1 MAEVDPSSP
10 RAVFDA
16 LADQSLLVVS
26 GKGGVGRTTV
36 AALLGQAIANRG
48 RRVLVATTGHDDRL
62 AWLLGGTTLTDSA
75 ARVGPNLFIQ
85 RLSPRT
91 CLREYGALML
101 RSEMAS
107 AAVFDNRLVRRLL
120 RAMPGLDDF
129 TILGKV
135 WHEAERAQRFDVVIF
150 DGPATGHL
158 KLVLGVP
165 DAIREAIPGGPLVS
179 EAEQI
184 GAFLQ
189 NRRRTFAVLV
199 GLPERWPLTELTEL
213 SGSLGRDLGI
223 HVGATFVNGLLAS
236 GLPRFEGLEDSPEAP
251 DVVRMFA
258 AVDRIAARSNYQ
270 HREVA
275 TWLAATQSAGQAK
288 LRGEHGVVYIPWV
301 AEGVEHPELL
311 GDLLE
316 RVDLGRSELADDVAA
331 QAAAREFDEAEEIGL
346 SSSLR
351 AAEGSR

>member
-16 LADQSLLVVS
+16 LAEQSLLVVS

-36 AALLGQAIANRG
+36 SALLGQALANRG

-62 AWLLGGTTLTDSA
+62 AWLLGGRTLTDSA
-75 ARVGPNLFIQ
+75 ERVGPNLFIQ
-85 RLSPRT
+85 RLLPRT

-135 WHEAERAQRFDVVIF
+135 WHEASRAQRFDVVIF

-165 DAIREAIPGGPLVS
+165 DAIREAIPAGPLVS

-184 GAFLQ
+184 GGFL
-189 NRRRTFAVLV
+189 RDRSRTSAVLV

-213 SGSLGRDLGI
+213 SGSLGSDLGI
-223 HVGATFVNGLLAS
+223 HVGATFVNGLLKR
-236 GLPRFEGLEDSPEAP
+236 GLPRFEGLEDDPGAP
-251 DVVRMFA
+251 DVERMFA
-258 AVDRIAARSNYQ
+258 AVERIAARSEYQ
-270 HREVA
+270 HDEVA
-275 TWLAATQSAGQAK
+275 TWLAATESAGQAK

-301 AEGVEHPELL
+301 AEGVEQPELL
-311 GDLLE
+311 ADLLE
-316 RVDLGRSELADDVAA
+316 RVDVSHSALADDVAA
-331 QAAAREFDEAEEIGL
+331 EAAEREFEGGEGL
-346 SSSLR
+346 TLSTDAR